1 MSVFDFRHTAEVTL
15 KTEEASLG
23 VSDLCLVL
31 VDTPGFLDDS
41 GAKQDKEN
49 MKTIIQYKREKLGS
63 YYPNL
68 IMFLVQVKRFQKNK
82 DPFLHQTII
91 KGG

>member
-1 MSVFDFRHTAEVTL
+1 MSFFAVRHTAEVTL

-23 VSDLCLVL
+23 VSDLSLVL

-41 GAKQDKEN
+41 GAKQEEEN
-49 MKTIIQYKREKLGS
+49 MKTIIHYKREKLGS

-82 DPFLHQTII
+82 DAFLYQTLEHWN
-91 KGG
+91 